1 MNNQKTLVIIKPDAV
16 KRGLVGEIIHHYE
29 IKGLTITQMRML
41 MAPTALLE
49 SHYSEHIGKSF
60 YDGLLDFM
68 QSGALIV
75 LVVEGPE
82 AVNVVRKING
92 ATNHLEA
99 DYGTIRGLY
108 ALSLTENC
116 VHGSD
121 SEVSALKEM
130 AIWFK

>member
-29 IKGLTITQMRML
+29 IKGLKITRMTML

-49 SHYSEHIGKSF
+49 LHYSEHVGKSF
-60 YDGLLDFM
+60 YDDLLAFM
-68 QSGALIV
+68 QSGPLIV
-75 LVVEGPE
+75 LVIEGLE